1 MKFSEN
7 IITMKNRVIILKC
20 YMIVLMNINMKEKNA
35 PFLISSQKVNSTSE
49 QEANKKK
56 MKNN

>member
-1 MKFSEN
+1 
-7 IITMKNRVIILKC
+7 
-20 YMIVLMNINMKEKNA
+20 MIVLMNINMKKKNA

-56 MKNN
+56 DEE